1 MMNKQKPAVGSPEE
15 RTLLDM
21 GGESVI
27 QQSFGRAIWLKKKK
41 KILKAF
47 TLCTFFDLISTST
60 NFVLKQ

>member
-27 QQSFGRAIWLKKKK
+27 QQSFGRTIWLKKKK
-41 KILKAF
+41 ILEVF
-47 TLCTFFDLISTST
+47 TLCIFFDLISTSR

>member
-27 QQSFGRAIWLKKKK
+27 QQSFGRTIWLKKKRY
-41 KILKAF
+41 
-47 TLCTFFDLISTST
+47 
-60 NFVLKQ
+60 

>member
-41 KILKAF
+41 DIKSLYTLYIL
-47 TLCTFFDLISTST
+47 
-60 NFVLKQ
+60 